1 MGTPEK
7 TTETNLDI
15 QITVKC
21 GHNLQG
27 KKAGSLQSFLQ
38 VAIDGN
44 VLGESDKKEVNLS
57 EQRVDYNFT
66 CCFSPPKDTQALS
79 DVAQKPVILTVMEV
93 LHEERR
99 GEAKA
104 LALGQAVVDL
114 LPLLQGQCSFSST
127 VPVHP
132 VNSPRIKES
141 RQGFILKQPTLE
153 VCVSVSNPLLS
164 EAERS
169 ASHVLKVTLETAY
182 SVPESW
188 TLPSS
193 FAPSPFA
200 YTAALNV
207 PLTAERDQVLMFCE
221 GQLKAG
227 GQREVRG
234 RQRKRPHRALLV
246 PENHFLPGTSFQP
259 QPIEQE
265 NGDLTALEDRAFRTE
280 AETQKNRVS
289 WDTEMR
295 CFLDAGGA
303 SRLQQKITE
312 SRLWP
317 VEIMRSMVPLET
329 LGDDNSEIPFH
340 GLVFVDMG
348 LLLYPGVSSIRG
360 AYAVQPF
367 CQTELLNKRRV
378 SVLKEQA
385 KAAAV
390 LAKGRAASAAGPHK
404 KSGKNVNKGN
414 KGAKDSKEPKKS
426 RVPGADDTVES
437 LSDSEPPV
445 NPERNMYVEARTY
458 ILIEIALDKPL
469 VPKISPEELAER
481 VKALIPPRPQ
491 HPVGPSRAERAVQ
504 DFHRQVGDTVAAVS
518 EQYNELFGAERHLPK
533 HLSQEQMLTEL
544 MGGLNVSGRYFT
556 FKEQIKKAVVR
567 IARDKMQR
575 TEPFADPQEL
585 KEFVSK
591 LYVYLVDE
599 MHVALNE
606 IYLNDANDDCTEE
619 ISLNSSQLRHF
630 AREAQ
635 LLGNYQLSAKYYKE
649 LVVRQ
654 PDEPS
659 HKFEWGSLNMLI
671 GDYMKAKECFHDAV
685 STQQVHQSSLIMCGV
700 LAVMFERYKDAQTF
714 LERATSIDPASVPA
728 WTLLGLL
735 HESQNESVLAERAF
749 SVAKKLLAEVEAN
762 DKTHTEAEKLDSE
775 EQINE
780 GKDLQDEGETAVL
793 AQCHT
798 AEQDP
803 ELPDRDTEEHKEPS
817 AQDDS
822 SRSTLAEATCT
833 IFTQTVQFLLQNNA
847 LQDPDA
853 WAVNGH
859 CHYLR
864 GAFAE
869 ARESYEWSLI
879 FPQPPSESHIVLL
892 RLGSIYLMERKFERA
907 KDVYLR
913 ACEQSPSC
921 LTWLGLGAACY
932 RLEELRVA
940 EEALTVANNLNIEN
954 AEVWAYL
961 TLICLRSGRQTD
973 AEQCHK
979 YAVRFNLQ
987 ESSLLK
993 EITEVKDQL
1002 RFTPLQ
1008 SCFETSAEGSV

>member
-1 MGTPEK
+1 M
-7 TTETNLDI
+7 NALDANNKFLFLSF
-15 QITVKC
+15 Q
-21 GHNLQG
+21 QG

-114 LPLLQGQCSFSST
+114 LPLLQGTKCDLSPSFD
-127 VPVHP
+127 P
-132 VNSPRIKES
+132 I
-141 RQGFILKQPTLE
+141 QQPTLE

-303 SRLQQKITE
+303 SRSQKITE

-317 VEIMRSMVPLET
+317 VEIMRSMVPERYLM
-329 LGDDNSEIPFH
+329 DNLNVSIPFH

-367 CQTELLNKRRV
+367 CQTELLNKV
-378 SVLKEQA
+378 T
-385 KAAAV
+385 
-390 LAKGRAASAAGPHK
+390 
-404 KSGKNVNKGN
+404 KNTHLLSFRFIVFFFCILTL
-414 KGAKDSKEPKKS
+414 

-606 IYLNDANDDCTEE
+606 E

-728 WTLLGLL
+728 WTLLGEIQIRLFSRNYLMAEQALSQELL
-735 HESQNESVLAERAF
+735 CSEGGRSVSYLF
-749 SVAKKLLAEVEAN
+749 N
-762 DKTHTEAEKLDSE
+762 
-775 EQINE
+775 
-780 GKDLQDEGETAVL
+780 L
-793 AQCHT
+793 AQLQLLRGDYRSAAASLKEALFH
-798 AEQDP
+798 QD
-803 ELPDRDTEEHKEPS
+803 
-817 AQDDS
+817 
-822 SRSTLAEATCT
+822 
-833 IFTQTVQFLLQNNA
+833 
-847 LQDPDA
+847 QDPDA

-892 RLGSIYLMERKFERA
+892 RLGSIYLMERKRA

-961 TLICLRSGRQTD
+961 TLICLRVRDYISLKKHTHTESITVQVLPLWFLFNTD
-973 AEQCHK
+973 
-979 YAVRFNLQ
+979 
-987 ESSLLK
+987 
-993 EITEVKDQL
+993 
-1002 RFTPLQ
+1002 
-1008 SCFETSAEGSV
+1008 